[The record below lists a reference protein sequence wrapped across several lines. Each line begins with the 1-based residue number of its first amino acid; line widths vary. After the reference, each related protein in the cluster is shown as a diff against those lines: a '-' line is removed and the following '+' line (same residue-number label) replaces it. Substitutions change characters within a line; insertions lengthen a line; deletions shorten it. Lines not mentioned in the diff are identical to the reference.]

1 LRTRARGWFLLVAA
15 GLLLAMGAPAQAQPA
30 SQTPVT
36 VGTAGGDITIVA
48 DRLEQ
53 VGADNLLIA
62 TGNVEIT
69 RGTSRLMADRVE
81 INRATGDAVAEGR
94 VVFYDGENQLT
105 GQRIDYN
112 LKSGTGVVYQ
122 ADARAEPSYRIT
134 GEQMERLGESVYRI
148 REGMFTTCVD
158 DPPTWSFRFG
168 SATADLNDYVYGTG
182 ASFWVKEFPL
192 IPFFPFFAAAIRRE
206 RQTGF
211 LFPKVGNS
219 SSKGVYMETP
229 FFWAIDESKDATIAP
244 LFYSRRGEGL
254 TAEFR
259 YVANE
264 YDRGRANMFF
274 LQETAR
280 HDNSRYTATVRQD
293 WILAPRTWL
302 KVDANV
308 VSDDNILRD
317 YGDTI
322 RQISSQRVESNI
334 FLTKSWDTWNLVG
347 DLFWYQDLTVPRPT
361 ELWRLPDINLVGT
374 RQPVFDLP
382 GVLFQGSG
390 SFVHFVRDVGSDG
403 SRLDLHPQLSR
414 PFALGG
420 YGTLTPFVGG
430 RLTAYDRTVT
440 GVRRSVSAGLVEE
453 VNDEPR
459 LRRLLELGTD
469 LESKV
474 SRVFQTGGWWGT
486 EALLHTVEPRVRYS
500 WITATHE
507 DRLPQ
512 WTPGVD
518 DVGDASRVE
527 YSLTN
532 RVRARTKAAVDA
544 EALRWELFRLTLG
557 HSYDLRTDRVGDAFG
572 TLIVE
577 PKQGIRFRSDV
588 SYDPIAS
595 TVPSATADLSAA
607 WRDSSGSIG
616 IRYSEPGRITFLQGG
631 FNAWLARWLSVR
643 SSLNWD
649 LRRGEFSETRVAADL
664 RWQCWALTVEVVN
677 RARRDDEI
685 RFAINL
691 LGVGGPIGTSVGLG
705 AIESSGQR

>member
-1 LRTRARGWFLLVAA
+1 MRTRARGWFLLVAA